1 MLSSRAKETLGL
13 GGTATRTR
21 EAMAKA
27 RAAGLKEMPWI
38 SLAVAENKLM
48 EDLLRP
54 KLEASSC
61 MVDGTYYAESWLGQA
76 SLRQRLA
83 QLYNNHVLRNASL
96 SSDNVAVLASAT
108 AAIDLVL
115 FALCDEGDA
124 VLTPAP
130 YYGSYRRD
138 VEARARCRLVPVVGD
153 RGRLPSM
160 AQLEASPPAK
170 VLLLSNP
177 QNPVGTVADEAEL
190 RDVIDWA
197 RRRGTQVVV
206 DEVFALSVFGAD
218 FTSALDLADDVHVV
232 YSMSKDFAIS
242 GFRIG
247 AVFSRS
253 AELMQVLEGVGCFAS
268 PGVPVQLAVDA
279 LLEDDAWLRDVWIPQ
294 LRSRLRASYESAK
307 QEIDACGLRLV
318 EEPTAGHFCLLD
330 LGLPPSPGAAADV
343 DADLSRRLFE
353 AGVILTPGAPNMGLV
368 DDPGFFRLCHAG
380 HPAPKVSEGI
390 RRIATLF

>member
-21 EAMAKA
+21 EAIARA
-27 RAAGLKEMPWI
+27 RAAGLQEMPWI

-48 EDLLRP
+48 EDVLRP
-54 KLEASSC
+54 KLEGNS
-61 MVDGTYYAESWLGQA
+61 MLDGTYYAESWLGQA
-76 SLRQRLA
+76 SLRERFA
-83 QLYNNHVLRNASL
+83 RMYSRHVLRSASL

-130 YYGSYRRD
+130 YYGSYGRD
-138 VEARARCRLVPVVGD
+138 VGARARCRLVPVRGD

-177 QNPVGTVADEAEL
+177 QNPTGTVADEAAL
-190 RDVIDWA
+190 REMIDWA
-197 RRRGTQVVV
+197 RHRGTQVIV
-206 DEVFALSVFGAD
+206 DEVFALSAFGTE
-218 FTSALDLADDVHVV
+218 FTSALDVADDVHVV

-253 AELMQVLEGVGCFAS
+253 TELMQVLEVVGCFAS

-279 LLEDDAWLRDVWIPQ
+279 LLEDDTWLRDVWIPQ
-294 LRSRLRASYESAK
+294 LRSRLRLSYKSAK
-307 QEIDACGLRLV
+307 RELDACGLRLV

-353 AGVILTPGAPNMGLV
+353 AGVILTPGAPNMGII
-368 DDPGFFRLCHAG
+368 DDPGLFRLCHAG
-380 HPAPKVSEGI
+380 HSASTVSEGI
-390 RRIATLF
+390 RRIATIL